1 MPPYR
6 RQESAK
12 KARRDRERERETER
26 DTLLDGASMLKVDP
40 QCLPTARGDRTLN
53 LHSKPKARGLQGT
66 EPTFKP
72 KAQTLSPDAC
82 IYLEDHGT

>member
-12 KARRDRERERETER
+12 KARRDRERERDRETER

-53 LHSKPKARGLQGT
+53 LM
-66 EPTFKP
+66 
-72 KAQTLSPDAC
+72 
-82 IYLEDHGT
+82 Y